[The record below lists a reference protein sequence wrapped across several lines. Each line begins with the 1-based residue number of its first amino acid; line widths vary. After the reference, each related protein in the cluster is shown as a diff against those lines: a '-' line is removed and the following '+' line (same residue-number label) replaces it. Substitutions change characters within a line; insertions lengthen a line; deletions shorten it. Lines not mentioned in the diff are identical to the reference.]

1 MSDTRTISVTLSV
14 GKLKHPWT
22 ILPNGMEG
30 DANVLL
36 HVGFWCKQEGTFHQA
51 VLRARSTQPIPTTGG
66 FTRYRQMLF
75 DQLSKMLSQ
84 ITNLRT
90 LFVLDVIAC

>member
-1 MSDTRTISVTLSV
+1 MSDTKTINVTLSV

-22 ILPNGMEG
+22 ILPRDMEG

-36 HVGFWCKQEGTFHQA
+36 HVGFWDTREGTFHQA

-75 DQLSKMLSQ
+75 DQLSKLLSQ
-84 ITNLRT
+84 VTQLRN